1 MKFPESLNL
10 KNRPVL
16 IGMTLYVV
24 SFFLVAVHQQ
34 GHGGNSALG
43 FMCAHTLLLYP
54 WVAAKT
60 ALQSESSFVHYM
72 SGTVS
77 GLINPVFWLFL
88 KPVGAIRTALFFMM
102 PACWFVFYQENL
114 YPREGYFLWTAGM
127 LLVLPTTRLPAQP
140 SNQVSLTL
148 ELHR

>member
-1 MKFPESLNL
+1 MNFPQSLNL
-10 KNRPVL
+10 KNKPLL

-24 SFFLVAVHQQ
+24 SFFLVAVQQ
-34 GHGGNSALG
+34 GRGGGSALG
-43 FMCAHTLLLYP
+43 FMCAHVLLLYP
-54 WVAAKT
+54 WETAKT
-60 ALQSESSFVHYM
+60 ALHSESSFVHYL

-88 KPVGAIRTALFFMM
+88 NKPVGAIRTALFLMM
-102 PACWFVFYQENL
+102 PACWFVFYEEKL

-127 LLVLPTTRLPAQP
+127 LLILLTTRLPAKP

>member
-10 KNRPVL
+10 KNKPLL

-24 SFFLVAVHQQ
+24 SFFLVAVQQ
-34 GHGGNSALG
+34 GHGGGSALG

-54 WVAAKT
+54 WQTAKAA
-60 ALQSESSFVHYM
+60 LHSESSFVNYL
-72 SGTVS
+72 SNTVS

-88 KPVGAIRTALFFMM
+88 NKPVGAIRTALFFMM

-114 YPREGYFLWTAGM
+114 YPREVYFLWTAGM
-127 LLVLPTTRLPAQP
+127 LLVLLTTRLPAKP